1 MDSLVVARVEQPF
14 TTQNNYLVLHSIY
27 STVLVD
33 ECWWYS
39 LDFLLTS
46 TNSSFPPLLG
56 AVEYVVSFVRWKQS
70 ILSKS
75 WSRKKE
81 REKSR
86 VLFGGYTPP
95 LQLVHPPLYPS
106 FHCRYIVVTLSLV
119 IVVVVTWR
127 LFPTRTHT
135 PGLCCLVAT
144 HHHCNWCIPCD
155 ILPRG
160 ASETQVN
167 TAGQHPETNEGNEVS
182 LSHASQERWEMP
194 KVCPSTLHDNG
205 QELQETNLSATTMTA
220 LLSTDVQTYDA
231 WTLIQHR
238 NGKGGTNQALNGPK
252 EQKVGPKK
260 KPKVRPK
267 VGKTKQSQQGIGSQL
282 I

>member
-1 MDSLVVARVEQPF
+1 VNDGSSESTGSICVIIAVSVGWFPVDICHSMDSLVVARVEKPF

-106 FHCRYIVVTLSLV
+106 LHCRYIVVGHRRRRHISNTY
-119 IVVVVTWR
+119 TY
-127 LFPTRTHT
+127 TRTNF
-135 PGLCCLVAT
+135 LV
-144 HHHCNWCIPCD
+144 D
-155 ILPRG
+155 
-160 ASETQVN
+160 
-167 TAGQHPETNEGNEVS
+167 
-182 LSHASQERWEMP
+182 
-194 KVCPSTLHDNG
+194 
-205 QELQETNLSATTMTA
+205 TT
-220 LLSTDVQTYDA
+220 
-231 WTLIQHR
+231 
-238 NGKGGTNQALNGPK
+238 
-252 EQKVGPKK
+252 E
-260 KPKVRPK
+260 
-267 VGKTKQSQQGIGSQL
+267 
-282 I
+282 